1 MQRTPLLTATLLA
14 AALAACDGSPT
25 GESSAALTTAEA
37 ELVAGDWDEI
47 SAAVMDGFGGPA
59 ASLSPT
65 GAPAQATVTTTFTR
79 TRQCPA
85 GGTATV
91 QGTHT
96 VTHDPATGSGSAQLA
111 ATRTDAACTFNVRRG
126 GGGTLSI
133 TTTPNVQIT
142 SQQAWSGGQMG
153 VRTATQQ
160 GSFDWTRSTGASGSC
175 TVDLVATWT
184 PATRTYTLDGTFCN
198 REVHVTRTRTG

>member
-1 MQRTPLLTATLLA
+1 MQRTPLLTAALLA

-25 GESSAALTTAEA
+25 GDSSAALTNAEA

-47 SAAVMDGFGGPA
+47 SAAVMDGFDGPV
-59 ASLSPT
+59 ASLAPT
-65 GAPAQATVTTTFTR
+65 GAPARATITTEFTR

-91 QGTHT
+91 QGTRT
-96 VTHDPATGSGSAQLA
+96 VTHDPQTGSGSAQLT
-111 ATRTDAACTFNVRRG
+111 ATRTDDACTFNVRRG
-126 GGGTLSI
+126 RGGTLTV
-133 TTTPNVQIT
+133 TTTPSVQIT
-142 SQQAWSGGQMG
+142 SQQAWSGGQLG
-153 VRTATQQ
+153 VRTVTQQ
-160 GSFDWTRSTGASGSC
+160 GSFDWSRSAGGSGSC

-198 REVHVTRTRTG
+198 RTVHVTRTRTG

>member
-1 MQRTPLLTATLLA
+1 MQRTPLLTAAVLV

-25 GESSAALTTAEA
+25 GGASAALTPAEA
-37 ELVAGDWDEI
+37 ELLAGDWDAI
-47 SAAVMDGFGGPA
+47 SAAVMDGFDGPT

-65 GAPAQATVTTTFTR
+65 GAPATATVTAEFTR
-79 TRQCPA
+79 TRQCPG

-91 QGTHT
+91 QGTRP
-96 VTHDPATGSGSAQLA
+96 VTHDPQTGAGSAQLA
-111 ATRTDAACTFNVRRG
+111 ATRTDAACTFAVRRG

-133 TTTPNVQIT
+133 TTTPTVQVA
-142 SQQAWSGGQMG
+142 SQQAWSGGEAG

-184 PATRTYTLDGTFCN
+184 PSTRTYTLDGTFCA
-198 REVHVTRTRTG
+198 RTVHVTRTRTG